1 MLGLVSRLSKKIVFQ
16 LSAFYFLVGV
26 FTICLLSLNQG
37 FDVLAELS
45 STQFNS
51 LGAKILAMQVFL
63 LCVFTFNLI
72 LIFVSR
78 DPLSENKTTRSLW
91 VLGACWSI
99 FVFLPSAASS
109 EVSRDFFTKYFYAFG
124 VGHLFPNFSD
134 LRGTIAAMNKVRDV
148 GDSFQIDCLPIEEPC
163 LGWRWTYGSAILKF
177 PNFGIILEKNAPVFA
192 LMFFLIFLSC
202 LWKITQS
209 KLDVYLLSFFT
220 LTGSSLLIV
229 ERMNIDLLALPLIH
243 LLSKLAKM
251 NLAKSLVVF
260 SFFLA
265 FTLTKFYTIPLFI
278 AFMLLRRG
286 KAERIFYFLATS
298 LGSLMILGDIKVI
311 GTNSYNFGYAA
322 THGLKVLSGFASGQ
336 SFPKV
341 VFSSISTYVVLITLI
356 STFTIFFKIYS
367 RIELPNIDQDSKNLC
382 LLAYLLFATTWL
394 LSSNYPYRLVSTVA
408 FIPLLTTLLK
418 SRLLLGS
425 LNIGLLYA
433 TFLGIHISLSPL
445 RNVFAGLFFVSMSAL
460 CIRLIQKYPIL
471 ESEKIYLL
479 NRIRKKESSG
489 K

>member
-1 MLGLVSRLSKKIVFQ
+1 MQIFLLYILALNLILCLVSRD
-16 LSAFYFLVGV
+16 
-26 FTICLLSLNQG
+26 LL
-37 FDVLAELS
+37 FD
-45 STQFNS
+45 
-51 LGAKILAMQVFL
+51 
-63 LCVFTFNLI
+63 
-72 LIFVSR
+72 
-78 DPLSENKTTRSLW
+78 NKTIGSFWALAAFW
-91 VLGACWSI
+91 LI

-109 EVSRDFFTKYFYAFG
+109 ENSRHFFTKYFYAFG

-209 KLDVYLLSFFT
+209 KLDVYLLSFFA

-229 ERMNIDLLALPLIH
+229 ERMNIDLLALPLIY
-243 LLSKLAKM
+243 LLSKLARM
-251 NLAKSLVVF
+251 NLAKSFMVF
-260 SFFLA
+260 IFFLA

-286 KAERIFYFLATS
+286 KAERIFYFLATT
-298 LGSLMILGDIKVI
+298 LGSLTILGDIKVI

-322 THGLKVLSGFASGQ
+322 THGLKVLTGFASGQ
-336 SFPKV
+336 SYPKIV
-341 VFSSISTYVVLITLI
+341 LSSISTYVVLITLI
-356 STFTIFFKIYS
+356 GAFAIFFWIYS
-367 RIELPNIDQDSKNLC
+367 RIELPNIDEASRNLC

-394 LSSNYPYRLVSTVA
+394 LSANYPYRLVSTVA

-418 SRLLLGS
+418 RRLLLGS
-425 LNIGLLYA
+425 LNIGFLYA

>member
-1 MLGLVSRLSKKIVFQ
+1 MLGLMSRLSKKVAFQ
-16 LSAFYFLVGV
+16 LSVLYFSVGV
-26 FTICLLSLNQG
+26 LTIFLLSLNQG
-37 FDVLAELS
+37 FNVLAELS
-45 STQFNS
+45 STRFNS
-51 LGAKILAMQVFL
+51 LGAKILAMQVLL
-63 LCVFTFNLI
+63 LCVFAFNLI

-78 DPLSENKTTRSLW
+78 DPLLENKTARSLW

-109 EVSRDFFTKYFYAFG
+109 EISRYFFTKYFYAFG

-134 LRGTIAAMNKVRDV
+134 LRGTIAAINKVRDV

-177 PNFGIILEKNAPVFA
+177 PNFGIILEKNAPLFA
-192 LMFFLIFLSC
+192 LIFFLIFFIC
-202 LWKITQS
+202 LWKLTKS
-209 KLDVYLLSFFT
+209 KLDVYLFSFFA

-229 ERMNIDLLALPLIH
+229 ERMNIDLLALPLIV

-260 SFFLA
+260 SFFLS
-265 FTLTKFYTIPLFI
+265 FTLTKFYTLPLCI

-298 LGSLMILGDIKVI
+298 LGFLMILGDIKVI
-311 GTNSYNFGYAA
+311 GANSYNFGYAA
-322 THGLKVLSGFASGQ
+322 THGLKVLTGFASGQ
-336 SFPKV
+336 SFPEIV
-341 VFSSISTYVVLITLI
+341 VSSISTYVVLISLI
-356 STFTIFFKIYS
+356 GAFAIFVRIYS
-367 RIELPNIDQDSKNLC
+367 RFELPNIDQGSKNLF

-394 LSSNYPYRLVSTVA
+394 LSANYPYRLASTVA
-408 FIPLLTTLLK
+408 FIPLFTTLLK

-425 LNIGLLYA
+425 INISLLYA

-445 RNVFAGLFFVSMSAL
+445 RNVFVGLFFVSTSAL
-460 CIRLIQKYPIL
+460 CMKLIQKYPIR
-471 ESEKIYLL
+471 ESA
-479 NRIRKKESSG
+479 RHSTC
-489 K
+489 